1 MAYELLLSITL
12 SVAALVSGVAW
23 RISQQ
28 RPRTAAALRR
38 EPRAHALV
46 PDPTF
51 VDAERIVAALAAS
64 HPGAQGI
71 APRAVRGARSGQP
84 SRVRAVPI
92 GTATHRRGAVR
103 LMIIL
108 TPPRRVASAHR
119 LWDEGGRGEVEAVK
133 SRGAGERRRR
143 R

>member
-1 MAYELLLSITL
+1 VAYDLLLSITL
-12 SVAALVSGVAW
+12 FVAALVSGFAW

-38 EPRAHALV
+38 EPRAHALG

-71 APRAVRGARSGQP
+71 APQAVRGAP
-84 SRVRAVPI
+84 SRLRAIPI

-108 TPPRRVASAHR
+108 TPPRAAWLPPGDSGTRADAAKWR
-119 LWDEGGRGEVEAVK
+119 P
-133 SRGAGERRRR
+133 
-143 R
+143 